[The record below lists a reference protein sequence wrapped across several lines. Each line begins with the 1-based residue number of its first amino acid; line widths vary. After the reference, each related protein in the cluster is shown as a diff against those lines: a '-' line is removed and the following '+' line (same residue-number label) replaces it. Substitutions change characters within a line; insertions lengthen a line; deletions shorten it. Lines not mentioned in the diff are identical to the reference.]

1 MTARTRNPG
10 TFSQAALWVSSSS
23 CSWLILFEGFTQGNS
38 TGIPRAM
45 GRKRTTKAGIAAPID
60 SKTRRN
66 TVIHRAA
73 EAWKMAFQMLA
84 AMAMPSQ

>member
-1 MTARTRNPG
+1 M
-10 TFSQAALWVSSSS
+10 FD
-23 CSWLILFEGFTQGNS
+23 GFTQGNS

-45 GRKRTTKAGIAAPID
+45 GTKSSTKIGIAAPMV
-60 SKTRRN
+60 SKTRRK

-84 AMAMPSQ
+84 AMPMPSQ